1 MRPIEEIGHKN
12 RMLELDLQSVQ
23 NDLKKM
29 RDQQETQDIKLTEH
43 ETKLDLMLGDSIRK
57 KD

>member
-1 MRPIEEIGHKN
+1 MRPIEELKHKN
-12 RMLELDLQSVQ
+12 RMLELELQSMQ

-43 ETKLDLMLGDSIRK
+43 ETKLNLMLSESMRK